1 MSTLTAVQRIPFV
14 DLQAQY
20 RAIQSDIDTAIAN
33 VIGETAFIG
42 GKYVRQ
48 FEQDFAEW
56 LETDTFMG
64 CANGTDSIEILLQA
78 YGIGP
83 GDEVIVPAHSWFS
96 TSEAVS
102 TVGAKPIFVDVLP
115 HQYVIN
121 PALIEP
127 AITSRTKAIIP
138 VHLYG
143 MPAPMD
149 EIMQLAGQYNLVVI
163 EDCAQSHG
171 ALYKGRITG
180 TIGHAASFSF
190 FPGKNLG
197 AYGDAG
203 GMLAKDEKIAQL
215 SRMIAQH
222 GQQGKHNHLIEGR
235 NSRLDGLHAAIL
247 SAKLPFLHQ
256 WNVARQRIAD
266 QYRRFLADAPIELPV
281 VPEHLKHVY
290 HLFVIQTDRRDALMD
305 YLKQAGIETLVH
317 YPTALPLLP
326 AYDQEGY
333 TADQFPIAAL
343 QSKRILSLPIYPE
356 MTLAQQEYV
365 ADKIGTFFNRG

>member
-78 YGIGP
+78 YGIGL

-333 TADQFPIAAL
+333 TADQFPVAAL

>member
-333 TADQFPIAAL
+333 TADQFPVAAL